1 MKKIVFAVIM
11 ILCSFSVIQ
20 AQKTE
25 DKKKDK
31 EDLLVKVKDGKNP
44 IIFVDGKKFDFPMEI
59 IDQSKVASA
68 FILKKEDALKKYNAP
83 NGVIFITTKAA
94 DQYNFPD
101 IKGKK
106 LENIGEKNGPKVIVD
121 GKVTDEKTLKE
132 LSPDK
137 IDNIKIV
144 KGEKALKQYNA
155 PNGVVIVTT
164 KKM

>member
-1 MKKIVFAVIM
+1 MKKLILVVIV
-11 ILCSFSVIQ
+11 LCSISMIK
-20 AQKTE
+20 AQEKN
-25 DKKKDK
+25 KVKD
-31 EDLLVKVKDGKNP
+31 DLLVKVKDGKRP
-44 IIFVDGKKFDFPMEI
+44 IIYVDGKKFDFPMEL

-83 NGVIFITTKAA
+83 NGVIFITTKASKEGGLS
-94 DQYNFPD
+94 DENFKND
-101 IKGKK
+101 IK
-106 LENIGEKNGPKVIVD
+106 IGAKNGPKVIID
-121 GKVTDEKTLKE
+121 GKVADEKTLKE

-164 KKM
+164 KKQ